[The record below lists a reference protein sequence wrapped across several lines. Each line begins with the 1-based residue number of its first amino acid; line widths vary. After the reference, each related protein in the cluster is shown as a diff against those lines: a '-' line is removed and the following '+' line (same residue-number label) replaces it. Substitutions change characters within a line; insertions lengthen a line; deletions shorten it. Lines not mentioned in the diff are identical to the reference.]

1 MKLIIASLLIAS
13 ANAFVPSTP
22 TFTTQTS
29 TSLSANIRGPT
40 DKSEELRFGW
50 DGSTALGGAVVD
62 SQPARMLDMIRE
74 AGETIPDDCEI
85 FNANLEMD
93 GDSVMFEDVIAVST
107 VPTLSVL

>member
-1 MKLIIASLLIAS
+1 
-13 ANAFVPSTP
+13 
-22 TFTTQTS
+22 
-29 TSLSANIRGPT
+29 
-40 DKSEELRFGW
+40 
-50 DGSTALGGAVVD
+50 
-62 SQPARMLDMIRE
+62 MLDMIRE